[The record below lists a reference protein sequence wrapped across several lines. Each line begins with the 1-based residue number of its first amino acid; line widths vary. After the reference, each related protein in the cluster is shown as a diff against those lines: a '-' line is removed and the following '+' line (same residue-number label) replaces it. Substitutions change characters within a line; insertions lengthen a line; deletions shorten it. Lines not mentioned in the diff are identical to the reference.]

1 VKPKLQNLRKTGGIV
16 LIVAALAAVV
26 LSADYYSRCYGKP
39 FSRDEAMRRANAQL
53 QYLAKYFVLGDTPPV
68 LVDEQYDS
76 YAKTWMLTFR
86 SPTCEVIVIADRC
99 HGTDI
104 GGLSEGCK
112 ER

>member
-99 HGTDI
+99 RGTDI